1 MMTYDNTMEGGEATP
16 LQDGGY
22 SVEAQRRRNHN
33 KHSSSDIV
41 RVWMVVGTTMG
52 VLVLMLAGYSTMRMM
67 DRSRTVPDGSQSL
80 LKQLSEDSE
89 AASSGQKCCETPFN
103 APCMM
108 FVAKLC
114 CPNKDGFDVLCSFW
128 VIFASGRTEIECAT
142 TGIYVPFPT
151 EKKELIRIILRIRL
165 NRWI

>member
-33 KHSSSDIV
+33 KHSSSGIV
-41 RVWMVVGTTMG
+41 RAGMVVGTTMG

-128 VIFASGRTEIECAT
+128 VILCLRPDRNWMCHNRNICTVSDREK
-142 TGIYVPFPT
+142 GINT
-151 EKKELIRIILRIRL
+151 D
-165 NRWI
+165 N